1 MVFANTEENQ
11 RVSNLVFEV
20 TQIKLRDDFSPSSLS
35 NKKMRNKHMK
45 QIFFVVFYF
54 TSELGVNEST
64 LVDCVC
70 II

>member
-20 TQIKLRDDFSPSSLS
+20 TRIRLVDDFSPLSLS

-45 QIFFVVFYF
+45 QIFSSFFYF

-64 LVDCVC
+64 LVDCLC